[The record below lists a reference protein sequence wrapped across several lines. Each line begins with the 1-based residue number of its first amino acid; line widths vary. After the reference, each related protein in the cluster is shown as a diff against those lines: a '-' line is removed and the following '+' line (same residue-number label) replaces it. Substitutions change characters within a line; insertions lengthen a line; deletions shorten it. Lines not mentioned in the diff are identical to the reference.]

1 MSRNDL
7 NWSLGDNLIYPSNE
21 TTHLGLIRAE
31 LKENDLNIEARLS
44 IARRTMYSLMNTG
57 VHGTNGLNPQT
68 SYKIYQ
74 RYVMPRLLYGLEM
87 LPLNQKQ
94 LNILSRL
101 HTKTLRNFQTLP
113 TRAVTYAVF
122 LLLGALPID
131 AEIHR
136 RQLSFIHSV
145 LACDNSTIQ
154 GLTDR
159 QLIMNLDNP

>member
-1 MSRNDL
+1 MSRNEL

-21 TTHLGLIRAE
+21 TTHHGLIRAE

-68 SYKIYQ
+68 SYKIY
-74 RYVMPRLLYGLEM
+74 RCYVTPRLLYGLEIW
-87 LPLNQKQ
+87 PLNQKQ
-94 LNILSRL
+94 LDIPSRL
-101 HTKTLRNFQTLP
+101 HTKTLHDFQDLP
-113 TRAVTYAVF
+113 TRATTGAVF

-136 RQLSFIHSV
+136 RQLSFLHSV

-154 GLTDR
+154 GLTD
-159 QLIMNLDNP
+159 